1 MTLKSNEKWLNVS
14 GIRFFR
20 SIDIIKFHDDIIAYS
35 LLERTNDGLILME
48 NNAQDH
54 YEKISQCTYES
65 VNPNRIRFFRKAN
78 GHKIIME
85 TKESTSYETILEQD
99 YVKLLPTISKISESR
114 IQLMKYNFVWNNEKQ
129 VIEFNRILNPPAN
142 VGVQESYKE
151 EAQNSL
157 QEDIK
162 NQKDEFRFEGM
173 KILLEKLDQ
182 TLLVSIFNNN
192 QRGLVMPIKEIDE
205 DKIVLYGLPK
215 EPFEIIAER
224 IW

>member
-1 MTLKSNEKWLNVS
+1 M
-14 GIRFFR
+14 
-20 SIDIIKFHDDIIAYS
+20 
-35 LLERTNDGLILME
+35 
-48 NNAQDH
+48 
-54 YEKISQCTYES
+54 
-65 VNPNRIRFFRKAN
+65 
-78 GHKIIME
+78 
-85 TKESTSYETILEQD
+85 
-99 YVKLLPTISKISESR
+99 
-114 IQLMKYNFVWNNEKQ
+114 
-129 VIEFNRILNPPAN
+129 
-142 VGVQESYKE
+142 
-151 EAQNSL
+151 NSL

-162 NQKDEFRFEGM
+162 NLKDEFRFEDM

>member
-14 GIRFFR
+14 GIRFFP
-20 SIDIIKFHDDIIAYS
+20 SIDIIKFHDHIIAYS
-35 LLERTNDGLILME
+35 LLDRTYDSLILTE
-48 NNAQDH
+48 NIAPDH
-54 YEKISQCTYES
+54 YENISQCNYEI
-65 VNPNRIRFFRKAN
+65 VNANRIRLFRKAN
-78 GHKIIME
+78 GHKVIME

-99 YVKLLPTISKISESR
+99 YVKLLPTISKISENR

-129 VIEFNRILNPPAN
+129 VIEFNRILNAPVNA
-142 VGVQESYKE
+142 GIQESYKE
-151 EAQNSL
+151 DTMKSL

-162 NQKDEFRFEGM
+162 NLKDEFRFEGM

-182 TLLVSIFNNN
+182 TLFVSFFNNN

>member
-1 MTLKSNEKWLNVS
+1 MKSIEKWLNVS
-14 GIRFFR
+14 EIRFFR
-20 SIDIIKFHDDIIAYS
+20 SLDIIIFNDDIINYS
-35 LLERTNDGLILME
+35 LLERTNRGLVLTE
-48 NNAQDH
+48 NIVQDH
-54 YEKISQCTYES
+54 YENLSRCSYEF
-65 VNPNRIRFFRKAN
+65 VNPNRIRLFRKAN

-85 TKESTSYETILEQD
+85 TKESTAYETILAQD
-99 YVKLLPTISKISESR
+99 YVKLLPTNSNISESR
-114 IQLMKYNFVWNNEKQ
+114 IQLMRYNFVWNNEKQ
-129 VIEFNRILNPPAN
+129 VIEFNKILNPPLNA
-142 VGVQESYKE
+142 GTQELYEKEAMGSLLENLKHLKNKYK
-151 EAQNSL
+151 
-157 QEDIK
+157 
-162 NQKDEFRFEGM
+162 FEGM